1 MDKKQSHLGIRL
13 ILASLFF
20 FIGMTMSYAQTKS
33 QPTKEATASSQDDPE
48 KIYESVDESPT
59 FPGGFKALL
68 KYLAKNIQYPQEAVK
83 SMIQGKVILQ
93 FVIERDGTIGD
104 LGVRQGVDPLLDAE
118 AIRVVRSMP
127 RWTPGKKDDKAVRCH
142 FILPVVFR
150 LK

>member
-33 QPTKEATASSQDDPE
+33 QPTKEVIASSQDDPE

-83 SMIQGKVILQ
+83 SMIQG
-93 FVIERDGTIGD
+93 
-104 LGVRQGVDPLLDAE
+104 
-118 AIRVVRSMP
+118 
-127 RWTPGKKDDKAVRCH
+127 
-142 FILPVVFR
+142 
-150 LK
+150 

>member
-1 MDKKQSHLGIRL
+1 
-13 ILASLFF
+13 
-20 FIGMTMSYAQTKS
+20 
-33 QPTKEATASSQDDPE
+33 
-48 KIYESVDESPT
+48 
-59 FPGGFKALL
+59 
-68 KYLAKNIQYPQEAVK
+68 
-83 SMIQGKVILQ
+83 MIQGKVILQ

-142 FILPVVFR
+142 FILPVVFC

>member
-13 ILASLFF
+13 ILASLFL

-33 QPTKEATASSQDDPE
+33 QPTKEMTASSQDDPE
-48 KIYESVDESPT
+48 KIYESVDESPI
-59 FPGGFKALL
+59 FPGGFKALM
-68 KYLAKNIQYPQEAVK
+68 KYLANNIQYPNEAVK
-83 SMIQGKVILQ
+83 SKIQGKVILQ

-104 LGVRQGVDPLLDAE
+104 IGVRQGADPLLDAE

-127 RWTPGKKDDKAVRCH
+127 RWTPGKKDDKAVRCR

-150 LK
+150 L

>member
-1 MDKKQSHLGIRL
+1 
-13 ILASLFF
+13 
-20 FIGMTMSYAQTKS
+20 MTMSYAQTKS

-83 SMIQGKVILQ
+83 SMIEL
-93 FVIERDGTIGD
+93 DGTRGD

-142 FILPVVFR
+142 FILPVVFC

>member
-1 MDKKQSHLGIRL
+1 
-13 ILASLFF
+13 
-20 FIGMTMSYAQTKS
+20 MSYAQTKS
-33 QPTKEATASSQDDPE
+33 QPSKEMTASSQDDPE

-68 KYLAKNIQYPQEAVK
+68 KYLAKNIQYPQEAAK
-83 SMIQGKVILQ
+83 SMIQGKV
-93 FVIERDGTIGD
+93 ERDGTIGD

-127 RWTPGKKDDKAVRCH
+127 RWTPGKKDDKAVRCR
-142 FILPVVFR
+142 FILPVVFC

>member
-13 ILASLFF
+13 VITTLLLFV
-20 FIGMTMSYAQTKS
+20 GMTMSYAQTKA
-33 QPTKEATASSQDDPE
+33 QPVKEATTSSQDDPE
-48 KIYESVDESPT
+48 KVYEAVDESPS
-59 FPGGFKALL
+59 FPGGLDALI
-68 KYLAKNIQYPQEAVK
+68 KYLASNIQYPQEAVK

-142 FILPVVFR
+142 FILPVVFC